1 MLNSMTGFG
10 RAEEQH
16 KNHHLQVEI
25 KSLNSK
31 YFDLISKYDE
41 SISAFENE
49 ITQLIKD
56 KCERGKIFLNI
67 KFVKLYEGENKVEI
81 DKNKVNHYMNKV
93 NTLKKILK
101 TNQDVSLTHILNLPG
116 IFKEKNFF
124 EKKSNKKKLFKSIN
138 NALNDLLKHRRKEG
152 SNIEKDLIKKVADI
166 KKKVTFIDKMAKNNI
181 NLDIKSY
188 NKRINKIVGE
198 IDIDKDRVYQEIAI
212 IMEKKVID
220 EEIIRIKSHLEL
232 LLSLIKNKYNTG
244 KKINFIL
251 QEIHREI
258 NTIGSKSDNIKIS
271 HTVVELK
278 TIIEKIKEQIQN
290 IL

>member
-1 MLNSMTGFG
+1 MTGFG
-10 RAEEQH
+10 RAEDRY
-16 KNHHLQVEI
+16 KNYHLQVEI

-31 YFDLISKYDE
+31 YFDLISKYDD

-49 ITQLIKD
+49 ITQLVKS

-67 KFVKLYEGENKVEI
+67 KVVKLFE
-81 DKNKVNHYMNKV
+81 DKNKVKIDNNKVKHYMNKV
-93 NTLKKILK
+93 NTLKKIVK

-116 IFKEKNFF
+116 IFIESNFF
-124 EKKSNKKKLFKSIN
+124 DRKSNKSKLFKSIN
-138 NALNDLLKHRRKEG
+138 NALSDLLKHRKKEG
-152 SNIEKDLIKKVADI
+152 SNIEKDLIKKVTYI
-166 KKKVTFIDKMAKNNI
+166 NKKINLIDKKTKSNITFDLKN
-181 NLDIKSY
+181 Y
-188 NKRINKIVGE
+188 NKRINKIVGN
-198 IDIDKDRVYQEIAI
+198 IDIDKDRVFQEIAI
-212 IMEKKVID
+212 MIEKKAID

-258 NTIGSKSDNIKIS
+258 NTIGSKSDNVKIS

-278 TIIEKIKEQIQN
+278 SIIEKIKEQIQN

>member
-1 MLNSMTGFG
+1 MTGFG

-16 KNHHLQVEI
+16 ENYHLQVEI

-49 ITQLIKD
+49 ITQLVKY
-56 KCERGKIFLNI
+56 KCERGKIFVNI
-67 KFVKLYEGENKVEI
+67 KIVKLYKGESKVEI
-81 DKNKVNHYMNKV
+81 DKDKVKHYISKV
-93 NTLKKILK
+93 NTVKKILK

-116 IFKEKNFF
+116 IFIEKNFF
-124 EKKSNKKKLFKSIN
+124 DKKSNKNKLFKSIN
-138 NALNDLLKHRRKEG
+138 NALSDLLKHRRKEG
-152 SNIEKDLIKKVADI
+152 SNIEKDLIKKVSHI

-181 NLDIKSY
+181 NFDIKSY
-188 NKRINKIVGE
+188 NKRINKIVGK
-198 IDIDKDRVYQEIAI
+198 INIDKDRVYQEIAVMI
-212 IMEKKVID
+212 EKKVID
-220 EEIIRIKSHLEL
+220 EEIVRIKSHLEL